1 MMRAA
6 LKVSTWKVPLLPA
19 LLIQMST
26 EPIWEAAALIR
37 RCTLAGLLTS
47 HSMPAIHARPPTC
60 RCQDAV
66 RPCKTQ
72 RRAKGPAMHSTLMA

>member
-1 MMRAA
+1 MTEAA
-6 LKVSTWKVPLLPA
+6 LEVNTWKVPLLPA

-60 RCQDAV
+60 RCKDGMHH
-66 RPCKTQ
+66 KTQ
-72 RRAKGPAMHSTLMA
+72 RSTKGPALYSMLMT